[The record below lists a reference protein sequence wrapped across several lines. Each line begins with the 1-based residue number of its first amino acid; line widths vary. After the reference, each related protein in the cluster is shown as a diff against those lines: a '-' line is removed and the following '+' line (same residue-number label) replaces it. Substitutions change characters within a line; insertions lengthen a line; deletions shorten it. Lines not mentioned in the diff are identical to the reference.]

1 MIFVTK
7 IVWFIGIAV
16 ILNKNLKR
24 ICFKQNFTIFATSNL
39 ATILSQN
46 HEKNIST
53 IRKKKKK

>member
-39 ATILSQN
+39 AIIYKLKS
-46 HEKNIST
+46 
-53 IRKKKKK
+53 

>member
-24 ICFKQNFTIFATSNL
+24 ICFKQNLTIFANL
-39 ATILSQN
+39 NLVYNIKLK